1 MAACRCELARLR
13 YVTYVISDSSFLYSD
28 TNIVTVE
35 MATRMALCY
44 LAKAAFF

>member
-35 MATRMALCY
+35 MATRMAY
-44 LAKAAFF
+44 VT